1 MWDSPG
7 QDSMV
12 YIAIICIT
20 AGVFIFIYS
29 LVAENPP
36 REAYVP
42 VGTDPEEP
50 VRLRVRDEE
59 PEPSPSKENIL
70 PARGYSRE
78 DEGLHPLDED
88 HAGFEEV
95 PVYGGDF
102 LDLSEEIDEFVE
114 TDQAGR
120 MVQRS
125 PEMDRGEPD
134 DLRQTFFWEEEESF
148 GERDLEAPELD
159 LEDMEEDLPGFDES
173 PSPPEPQGER
183 ILLYEDSTGLI
194 DYHSNSSMIAADP
207 AVYASLKR
215 KGEGTVETD
224 PHGIVFRANGTF
236 FRFDYRRIT
245 DIRTGEDYTAVF
257 MSGGGPVWL
266 LIFSPS
272 SGAGEKLQQGFTGYL
287 KGA

>member
-1 MWDSPG
+1 
-7 QDSMV
+7 MV

-36 REAYVP
+36 RESLD
-42 VGTDPEEP
+42 GSEEP

-59 PEPSPSKENIL
+59 PVPPGSGESIL
-70 PARGYSRE
+70 PARRYSRE
-78 DEGLHPLDED
+78 EEGLHPLDREP
-88 HAGFEEV
+88 AGLEEV
-95 PVYGGDF
+95 PVYDGDF
-102 LDLSEEIDEFVE
+102 LDLSEEMDEFAE
-114 TDQAGR
+114 TDEAGR
-120 MVQRS
+120 MVQQS
-125 PEMDRGEPD
+125 PERERREPARA
-134 DLRQTFFWEEEESF
+134 RQAYIWEEEESF
-148 GERDLEAPELD
+148 GERDPGLEAPALD
-159 LEDMEEDLPGFDES
+159 LGETEDDLPGFDEF
-173 PSPPEPQGER
+173 PSPAEPEENR

-194 DYHSNSSMIAADP
+194 DYHSSSSMIAADP

-215 KGEGTVETD
+215 KGEGTLEAD

-245 DIRTGEDYTAVF
+245 DIRTGEDYTAIF

-272 SGAGEKLQQGFTGYL
+272 SGAGETVQQGFAGYL